1 MVSTQQENNSII
13 EKQRE
18 LVPDYFDDTSTSN
31 EDPDGKILP
40 SFGDLKRKTLQ
51 SLYGLDKNKDYNH
64 NLLRDRSPKG
74 SVDEPIRSLVDLINA
89 HPSFSTLSSC
99 SGRISLFDPNHYTT
113 LKISSDNSNTGKY
126 RPEEDENVDIDTNMD
141 SNTDTKTGKGYG
153 EWLISSHAQIS
164 PRDLIQ
170 ALDKQSNEKS
180 QHPLMF
186 KHEPLLL
193 HVAASNIFRARQLL
207 KIALD
212 LGFRESGTVI
222 TPKRITVAIRSHSLS
237 LAVPLASYG
246 RLRPDNTFLEELVSE
261 ANDRFVSNEK
271 KLVRLEKKIRETL
284 FQNAKDHGV
293 EGTQLL
299 NCKVEEIPPLN
310 LWGHSSAVIAN
321 GNNEENLLVVFG
333 GYGRGPFYKEK
344 ASRSDKIYCL
354 NKEGGDSYSW
364 NEIGTDQSNLNENIV
379 LFGLNM
385 RKVVLPPREGSA
397 SCVLP
402 KGILSTSSNVVA
414 LFGGRASPAKPSNEL
429 FFISYNID
437 TKGASVYCPIDVMG
451 DIPAPRWGHSFTT
464 LSRSNGE
471 DIAVLIGGRNEGEST
486 PSVYILSL
494 CNQLD
499 SCGFY
504 LRWRKIESK
513 LPRFY
518 HTASIF
524 TSCND
529 RGSSD
534 YILIDG
540 GLSSTKLIPDEA
552 ANHSEESYI
561 LKLNF
566 DGSNEIYSVN
576 NGAHCI
582 RHTFGGST
590 CKLSPTCMFSCGGL
604 LCDAEEE
611 GTKDELMRAFQFDP
625 KTQTIKSIPLNIET
639 HTGSGR
645 INFGSMVHHQCSTL
659 NSHDPGCFEI
669 VIAGGGV
676 QSFAFGQ
683 SYAKSYIVKISSHE
697 VLPQASLS
705 ASTQKQSIQFNTNG
719 EKEGETDVI
728 YISKMMAKETK
739 NILEKLSMLDRN
751 YRMVKASTDAPIDN
765 ASSCIAIP
773 VTIEGLTAIKSK
785 SSRIDISILSQVAGN
800 GRQIVPYSS
809 VVLGRKR

>member
-1 MVSTQQENNSII
+1 MVSTQQENINPII

-18 LVPDYFDDTSTSN
+18 LVPDYFDDTSNSN

-113 LKISSDNSNTGKY
+113 LKISNDNSNTGKY
-126 RPEEDENVDIDTNMD
+126 RPEEDENVDLDTNMD

-153 EWLISSHAQIS
+153 EWMISSHAQIS

-170 ALDKQSNEKS
+170 ALDKQSSEKS

-193 HVAASNIFRARQLL
+193 HVAASNISRARQLL

-237 LAVPLASYG
+237 LTVPLASYG
-246 RLRPDNTFLEELVSE
+246 RLRPDNTYLEELVSE

-271 KLVRLEKKIRETL
+271 KLDRLEKKIRETL
-284 FQNAKDHGV
+284 FQSTKDHGN
-293 EGTQLL
+293 EGIQML
-299 NCKVEEIPPLN
+299 NCSLKEIPPLN

-321 GNNEENLLVVFG
+321 DNNEENFLVVFG
-333 GYGRGPFYKEK
+333 GYGSGPYKEK
-344 ASRSDKIYCL
+344 PSRSDKIYCL
-354 NKEGGDSYSW
+354 NKEGGDFSSW
-364 NEIGTDQSNLNENIV
+364 SEIKIDQSNLNEDIV
-379 LFGLNM
+379 VGGLNM
-385 RKVVLPPREGSA
+385 RKTVLPPREGSA

-402 KGILSTSSNVVA
+402 NGILSTSSNVVT

-437 TKGASVYCPIDVMG
+437 KKSASVYCPIDVRG

-464 LSRSNGE
+464 LSGSNGE
-471 DIAVLIGGRNEGEST
+471 DIAVLVGGRNEWEIT
-486 PSVYILSL
+486 PSVYVLSL

-504 LRWRKIESK
+504 LKWRKIESK

-518 HTASIF
+518 HTATIF
-524 TSCND
+524 TSFND
-529 RGSSD
+529 GGNSD
-534 YILIDG
+534 CILIQG

-552 ANHSEESYI
+552 TNHSEESYM
-561 LKLNF
+561 LKLIF
-566 DGSNEIYSVN
+566 DGSHEISSLSN
-576 NGAHCI
+576 DAHCI
-582 RHTFGGST
+582 RHTFGGSA
-590 CKLSPTCMFSCGGL
+590 CKVSPTCMFSCGGL
-604 LCDAEEE
+604 LCNVEGEEM
-611 GTKDELMRAFQFDP
+611 KDQSMRAFQFDP
-625 KTQTIKSIPLNIET
+625 KTQAVKSIPLNIET
-639 HTGSGR
+639 HTGSGP
-645 INFGSMVHHQCSTL
+645 INFRSMVHHQCSTL
-659 NSHDPGCFEI
+659 NSYDPSCCEI
-669 VIAGGGV
+669 VIVGGGV
-676 QSFAFGQ
+676 PTFAFGQ
-683 SYAKSYIVKISSHE
+683 SYAKSYLVKISSQE

-705 ASTQKQSIQFNTNG
+705 ASTQKQTIQLKTNG

-739 NILEKLSMLDRN
+739 NILEKHSMLDRN

-773 VTIEGLTAIKSK
+773 VTREGLTAIKSK
-785 SSRIDISILSQVAGN
+785 SSRIDISILGI
-800 GRQIVPYSS
+800 GRQVVPFSS